1 MQIAR
6 LEDILISFSKAVACL
21 TLVKRFVG
29 SLMQAVCMDIT
40 IVLYI
45 YMLYRMYGLKHR
57 SVSLKLQF
65 KFHLLKLFHGIL

>member
-57 SVSLKLQF
+57 SVSSQHDF
-65 KFHLLKLFHGIL
+65 FFF